1 MGRIWAGPDLI
12 LIFDIYFYSNSNF
25 DFKILSEFWEDPG
38 KDLGHQTPDRRG
50 GSRKIRGLP
59 DFAVRL
65 L

>member
-1 MGRIWAGPDLI
+1 MTNIRYGPDLI
-12 LIFDIYFYSNSNF
+12 LIFDIHFLSISNF
-25 DFKILSEFWEDPG
+25 GFKIPSEVREDPG

-59 DFAVRL
+59 GFAVRL